1 MSTPILLDDFRVGE
15 NGTFKRQAQL
25 PPTLAAGDHTIV
37 VATARMTVSL
47 GLKVRERVLPV
58 RATKV
63 FTKLPARAH
72 VSTAMSVLSVEQATS
87 RRIHSLTPVVC
98 LGAKYDVVFL
108 NEGRCVVQIKSA
120 KSGKVVRSLVTI
132 VGQPKRGQKPI
143 GTKITSVGPVLF
155 ETGTTGI
162 RARGSATLRASKKAM
177 SDATSILVVGHSGSA
192 LGNTAQNQRLSVD
205 RAAQIKSLLV
215 KGGVRTP
222 ISAYGLGALDPV
234 TKMIYEFAQRENRR
248 VAVYLIP

>member
-1 MSTPILLDDFRVGE
+1 
-15 NGTFKRQAQL
+15 
-25 PPTLAAGDHTIV
+25 
-37 VATARMTVSL
+37 MT
-47 GLKVRERVLPV
+47 
-58 RATKV
+58 
-63 FTKLPARAH
+63 
-72 VSTAMSVLSVEQATS
+72 VLSVKQAAS

-108 NEGRCVVQIKSA
+108 NEGRCVVQIKNA

-132 VGQPKRGQKPI
+132 VGQPKRGQKTI
-143 GTKITSVGPVLF
+143 GTKITSVGPILF
-155 ETGTTGI
+155 ETGTAGI
-162 RARGSATLRASKKAM
+162 RSPGASTIRAAKKAM